1 MALYSLDASS
11 LRGSFA
17 DSSFNLS
24 FFERNNKTASFPE
37 GVGVISDEMVL
48 FVLTWPVAGLE
59 MPEASAQLTY
69 KFNAQGQLI
78 RMEYLPL
85 YDTSGSISFLEI
97 LDTSAEEID
106 AKIRSY
112 TKDLI
117 VDNFSWQEAQV
128 KYTDA
133 DFNIR
138 QDSFANNGGT
148 PITGPV
154 DAAKLALKEYPD
166 LPNYLDSDVY
176 RDQKA
181 GMWKVTIRAYVDY
194 QSTYSFRDVYLTNDG
209 QTKLLVYE
217 GPLSF
222 DEPRK

>member
-37 GVGVISDEMVL
+37 GVGVISDEMVR

-106 AKIRSY
+106 AKILSY
-112 TKDLI
+112 TQDLI
-117 VDNFSWQEAQV
+117 VDSFSWQEAQA

-138 QDSFANNGGT
+138 QDGFANNGGSS
-148 PITGPV
+148 ITSPV

-166 LPNYLDSDVY
+166 LPQLSGFRRVPGSKSRHVESHHPGLY
-176 RDQKA
+176 RLPIHLFLPGRLPHQ
-181 GMWKVTIRAYVDY
+181 R
-194 QSTYSFRDVYLTNDG
+194 RPN
-209 QTKLLVYE
+209 QTPGLRRPPV
-217 GPLSF
+217 F
-222 DEPRK
+222 

>member
-1 MALYSLDASS
+1 
-11 LRGSFA
+11 
-17 DSSFNLS
+17 
-24 FFERNNKTASFPE
+24 
-37 GVGVISDEMVL
+37 
-48 FVLTWPVAGLE
+48 

-106 AKIRSY
+106 AKILSY

-117 VDNFSWQEAQV
+117 VDSFSWQEAQA

-138 QDSFANNGGT
+138 QDGFANNGGS

-154 DAAKLALKEYPD
+154 DAAKLALKEYPNLVD
-166 LPNYLDSDVY
+166 YLGLTVY
-176 RDQKA
+176 RDESA

-194 QSTYSFRDVYLTNDG
+194 QSTYSFRDIYLTDDG